1 LIQAATALRAE
12 HPFSEARREQRWAT
26 VTALLIALLLHV
38 AGILLLPDVLLMS
51 DAAADLNDK
60 EMEVILVPPEPVV
73 AEELKFVE
81 ANPEAPENEP
91 DRKDQYSFRAQQAAD
106 ETPQESQLDAP
117 SVDGEEDSQKILQG
131 AMEQVPALT
140 PGVYVPA
147 QPGEGEG
154 TDGGKAGAQAAA
166 VVPPA
171 EPLPAPAFIQQKPV
185 TDDGP
190 GSRLETP
197 GVGEQVVEDPD
208 PEAPIQVY
216 KPQVQPMEPQAQQTG
231 DGSGGAEVK
240 PVPRARPT
248 LSPDLV
254 HGPLMR
260 SEGSASRRGSL
271 AIDATFSEFGEY
283 QQQFYAALQAGWYQ
297 EIEFFQPID
306 TSARVVV
313 RFRITADGV
322 IQDVEV
328 LHSTAGEIATLIC
341 QTALT
346 KRSPFRPWTEEMV
359 QVFGHERVLQVVF
372 HYR

>member
-1 LIQAATALRAE
+1 MIQAATALRAE
-12 HPFSEARREQRWAT
+12 NPFFEARREQRWAT
-26 VTALLIALLLHV
+26 ITALLIALLLHLGAIMV
-38 AGILLLPDVLLMS
+38 LPDVLLMS
-51 DAAADLNDK
+51 DASAQLNDE
-60 EMEVILVPPEPVV
+60 EMEVILVPPEPIEQ
-73 AEELKFVE
+73 EELKFVE

-106 ETPQESQLDAP
+106 ENPNESLLDAP
-117 SVDGEEDSQKILQG
+117 SVDGEEDSQKIIQG
-131 AMEQVPALT
+131 AMDQVPALT
-140 PGVYVPA
+140 PGVYAPA

-185 TDDGP
+185 TEDGP
-190 GSRLETP
+190 GSSLETP
-197 GVGEQVVEDPD
+197 GVGEEVVEN
-208 PEAPIQVY
+208 PELDAPINVY
-216 KPQVQPMEPQAQQTG
+216 KPQPQTMNQQAQQEG

-254 HGPLMR
+254 QGPLMR

-306 TSARVVV
+306 TSTRVVV
-313 RFRITADGV
+313 SFRITADGV
-322 IQDVEV
+322 IHDVEV
-328 LHSTAGEIATLIC
+328 LHSSASEIATLIC

-359 QVFGHERVLQVVF
+359 KVFGQERVLQVVF